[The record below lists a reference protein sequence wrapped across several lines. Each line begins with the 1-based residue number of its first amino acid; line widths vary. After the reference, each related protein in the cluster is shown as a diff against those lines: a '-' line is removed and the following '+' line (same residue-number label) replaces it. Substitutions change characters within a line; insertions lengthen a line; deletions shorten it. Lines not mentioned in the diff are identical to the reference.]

1 MTEVDNATGGARP
14 ESQGWGG
21 LADLPVAQVRE
32 LFVVLGKALRAF
44 QLYDENNPVR
54 QRFVESL
61 RQAVAQLWTEL
72 DRLTLSVE
80 EDRFVLGD
88 QEVYRAESRSDSLAF
103 LFFKDGVREITFLP
117 GLEGD
122 ELVRFLGVLQRA
134 RKLTPE
140 GDDLLTVLWEE
151 DLQFFQYQYVDFLAE
166 GVDLP
171 VPGAGN
177 TQQEM
182 KAVLEAETAEGSE
195 EEEEEAP
202 PRPGQQA
209 EQAAQPK
216 TVSKDDFNPTLYSL
230 DPRELQT
237 LKAELEKELH
247 RDLRND
253 VLSALFDRLEEAHL
267 PERQSE
273 VLGVLATL
281 LPNFLSRG
289 ALTAATR
296 ILEELRKL
304 EAMPGVFDEQRLT
317 ESRALLDEVSAP
329 DAIGELI
336 QALYDGSIRATPQQ
350 LAAFL
355 RFLRAGALFPLLRA
369 SETVEHKE
377 LQAVLRA
384 SVKGIA
390 ERNRGAVV
398 RLLSEQDPIV
408 ASGAARLAGDMQITE
423 AGPALAGLL
432 AHYDG
437 KVRLAA
443 VEAAVSLKASTA
455 ASALQDTLDDPER
468 EIRIAAARALAA
480 LRYTPAAGRLE
491 DILNSKEIRAADITE
506 KVAFFEAYG
515 TVSGDRAVPMLDK
528 LLNAKGFLGK
538 REPSE
543 IRAAAALGLG
553 KVGSPAATASLKRA
567 AQEEDAVVRSAVNRA
582 MRGEG

>member
-1 MTEVDNATGGARP
+1 MTQLATTAGGPQA
-14 ESQGWGG
+14 EGEGWGG
-21 LADLPVAQVRE
+21 LTGLPVAKVRE

-61 RQAVAQLWTEL
+61 RQAFTQVWPEL
-72 DRLTLSVE
+72 EHLTLSVE

-88 QEVYRAESRSDSLAF
+88 QEVYRAESRGDSLAF

-117 GLEGD
+117 GLEES
-122 ELVRFLGVLQRA
+122 ELTRFLAVLQRA

-151 DLQFFQYQYVDFLAE
+151 DLQYFKYQYVDLLAE
-166 GVDLP
+166 GVALP
-171 VPGAGN
+171 VPGSGN
-177 TQQEM
+177 TQQEL
-182 KAVLEAETAEGSE
+182 KNVIEGELEEEGEEAE
-195 EEEEEAP
+195 EEEP
-202 PRPGQQA
+202 PPKPGQTA
-209 EQAAQPK
+209 EQPAAK

-237 LKAELEKELH
+237 LKAELERELH

-253 VLSALFDRLEEAHL
+253 VLAALFDRLEEPTR

-273 VLGVLATL
+273 VIGILGTL

-289 ALTAATR
+289 ALTAATLV
-296 ILEELRKL
+296 LEELRKL
-304 EAMPGVFDEQRLT
+304 EGMPGIFDEQRLA
-317 ESRALLDEVSAP
+317 ESRALLDNVSAP
-329 DAIGELI
+329 AAIGELI
-336 QALYDGSIRATPQQ
+336 QALYEGSIRATPQQ
-350 LAAFL
+350 LAGFL
-355 RFLRAGALFPLLRA
+355 RFLRAGALSPLLRA

-377 LQAVLRA
+377 LQAVLRSA
-384 SVKGIA
+384 VKGIA

-398 RLLSEQDPIV
+398 RLLTEEDPIV

-432 AHYDG
+432 AHFDG

-443 VEAAVSLKASTA
+443 VEAAVSLRASTA
-455 ASALQDTLDDPER
+455 AGALLDTLDDPER

-480 LRYTPAAGRLE
+480 LRYGPAAARLE
-491 DILNSKEIRAADITE
+491 DILKSKELRSADITE

-515 TVSGDRAVPMLDK
+515 TVAGERAVDMLDK
-528 LLNAKGFLGK
+528 LLNSKGFLGK
-538 REPSE
+538 REPNE
-543 IRAAAALGLG
+543 VRAAAALGLG
-553 KVGSPAATASLKRA
+553 KVQSPAAQA
-567 AQEEDAVVRSAVNRA
+567 ALRKAVQEEDAVVRSAVNRA
-582 MRGEG
+582 LRKED

>member
-1 MTEVDNATGGARP
+1 MTEVGTTAGGPAP
-14 ESQGWGG
+14 ESEGWGG
-21 LADLPVAQVRE
+21 LANLPVAKVRE

-54 QRFVESL
+54 QRFLESL
-61 RQAVAQLWTEL
+61 RQAFVGLWPEM
-72 DRLTLSVE
+72 DRLTLVVE
-80 EDRFVLGD
+80 EDRLILGD
-88 QEVYRAESRSDSLAF
+88 QEVYRAENRSDSLAF
-103 LFFKDGVREITFLP
+103 LFYKDGVREITFLA
-117 GLEGD
+117 GLEQD
-122 ELVRFLGVLQRA
+122 ELTRFLGVLQRA

-151 DLQFFQYQYVDFLAE
+151 DLQFFKYQYVDFLAE

-171 VPGAGN
+171 TAGKGN
-177 TQQEM
+177 TSQDM
-182 KAVLEAETAEGSE
+182 TSVLEAEAVE
-195 EEEEEAP
+195 EETEEEGP
-202 PRPGQQA
+202 PKPGEA
-209 EQAAQPK
+209 GKPPGAK
-216 TVSKDDFNPTLYSL
+216 TVNKDDFNPTLYSL
-230 DPRELQT
+230 DPREMQV
-237 LKAELEKELH
+237 LKTELEKELK
-247 RDLRND
+247 RDLRHD
-253 VLSALFDRLEEAHL
+253 VLSALFDRLEEPER

-273 VLGVLATL
+273 VLRDLATL

-289 ALTAATR
+289 VLAAATR
-296 ILEELRKL
+296 VLEELRKL
-304 EAMPGVFDEQRLT
+304 EAMAGVFDEQRLA

-355 RFLRAGALFPLLRA
+355 RFLRAGALYPLLRA

-377 LQAVLRA
+377 LQAVLRS

-398 RLLSEQDPIV
+398 RLLSEQDAVV

-432 AHYDG
+432 AHADG

-455 ASALQDTLDDPER
+455 AGALQDTLDDPER
-468 EIRIAAARALAA
+468 EIRIAAARALGA
-480 LRYTPAAGRLE
+480 LRYGPAAGRLE
-491 DILNSKEIRAADITE
+491 EILASKELRSADISE
-506 KVAFFEAYG
+506 KVAFFEAFG
-515 TVSGDRAVPMLDK
+515 TVAGERAVDKLDK
-528 LLNAKGFLGK
+528 LLNSKGFLGK

-543 IRAAAALGLG
+543 IRAAAALALG
-553 KVGSPAATASLKRA
+553 KIPGAAAQAALRRA
-567 AQEEDAVVRSAVNRA
+567 LQEEDAVVRSAVNRA
-582 MRGEG
+582 LRSEE

>member
-1 MTEVDNATGGARP
+1 MTEVETTAGGAKS
-14 ESQGWGG
+14 EVGGWGG
-21 LADLPVAQVRE
+21 LTDLPVGQVRE

-61 RQAVAQLWTEL
+61 RQAVAQLWTECDHL
-72 DRLTLSVE
+72 ALSVE
-80 EDRFVLGD
+80 EERILLGD

-117 GLEGD
+117 GLEQD

-151 DLQFFQYQYVDFLAE
+151 DLQFFHYQYVDLLAE
-166 GVDLP
+166 GVELP
-171 VPGAGN
+171 TPGAGN
-177 TQQEM
+177 TQSEM
-182 KAVLEAETAEGSE
+182 KAVLDAELEEGE
-195 EEEEEAP
+195 EEEGP
-202 PRPGQQA
+202 PKPGEQA
-209 EQAAQPK
+209 EQAPAAK
-216 TVSKDDFNPTLYSL
+216 TVNKDDFNPTLYSL

-237 LKAELEKELH
+237 LKAELDKELH

-253 VLSALFDRLEEAHL
+253 VLSALFDRLAEANQS
-267 PERQSE
+267 ERQSE
-273 VLGVLATL
+273 ILGVLATL

-289 ALTAATR
+289 ALDAATR

-304 EAMPGVFDEQRLT
+304 ESMPGVFDEQRL
-317 ESRALLDEVSAP
+317 EQSRALLDEVSAP
-329 DAIGELI
+329 ETIGELI

-350 LAAFL
+350 LASFL

-377 LQAVLRA
+377 LQAVLRTA
-384 SVKGIA
+384 VKGIA

-398 RLLSEQDPIV
+398 RLLSEHDPVV
-408 ASGAARLAGDMQITE
+408 ASGAARLAGDMQIAE

-455 ASALQDTLDDPER
+455 AQALQDTLDDPER

-480 LRYTPAAGRLE
+480 LRYTPASGRLE

-506 KVAFFEAYG
+506 KVSFFEAYG
-515 TVSGDRAVPMLDK
+515 TVAGDRAVGMLDK
-528 LLNAKGFLGK
+528 LLNSKGFLGK

-553 KVGSPAATASLKRA
+553 KVGSAASVASLRRA
-567 AQEEDAVVRSAVNRA
+567 GQDEDAVVRSAVNRA
-582 MRGEG
+582 QRKED